1 MYHVNIKS
9 ILAHNFEEKKEKT
22 DHNPLPLCLTNQ
34 MLIANSRA
42 QPSGEGVVTERSF
55 SQAVTFKAKWSSLSL
70 DFLFCKTGIMVYTV
84 GLQNASEVLQG
95 KYITYNKHT

>member
-9 ILAHNFEEKKEKT
+9 ILARNFEEKKKT

-34 MLIANSRA
+34 VLVANSRV
-42 QPSGEGVVTERSF
+42 QPSGEGVATERPF
-55 SQAVTFKAKWSSLSL
+55 SQAVTFKAKRSSLSL

-84 GLQNASEVLQG
+84 GL
-95 KYITYNKHT
+95 

>member
-9 ILAHNFEEKKEKT
+9 ILAHNFEEKKKKKKT

-34 MLIANSRA
+34 VLIANSRA
-42 QPSGEGVVTERSF
+42 QPSGEGVATERPF
-55 SQAVTFKAKWSSLSL
+55 SQAVTFKAKQSSLSL

-84 GLQNASEVLQG
+84 GL
-95 KYITYNKHT
+95 